1 MELNQE
7 RKTSATKDREL
18 SRQLENMKEM
28 EERLRESE
36 DKLREMEDKMR

>member
-7 RKTSATKDREL
+7 RKTSATKDKEL
-18 SRQLENMKEM
+18 SRQLDNIKEV

-36 DKLREMEDKMR
+36 DKLREMEDKIR